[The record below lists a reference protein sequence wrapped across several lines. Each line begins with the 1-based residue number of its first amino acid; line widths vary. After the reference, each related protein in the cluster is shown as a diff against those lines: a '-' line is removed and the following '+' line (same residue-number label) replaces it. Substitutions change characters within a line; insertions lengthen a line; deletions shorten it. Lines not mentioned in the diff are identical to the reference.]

1 MDKGALWWHGR
12 CSTSCGSLERKWCK
26 VRGHTKMWALLGSQG
41 ANSDSVSINWSD
53 TDTTCHVQAFSN
65 DLMLTIMRIGNSYWI
80 LVFFA
85 ICLLLQNAG
94 FFASDPPS
102 PSPEWAVQLF
112 MWEALYIEICYAYSG
127 GAGGGPS
134 PKVRTFW
141 NCGWPDSGKFWG
153 SIAYPYST
161 SLCPYSPKTEKIKKT
176 TKRDVQIET
185 TTNPMHHRNFWH
197 VPWTKEHSGGMVA
210 AAPVA
215 VPWKEN
221 DVKSGVTLRCEPY

>member
-1 MDKGALWWHGR
+1 
-12 CSTSCGSLERKWCK
+12 
-26 VRGHTKMWALLGSQG
+26 MWALLGSQG
-41 ANSDSVSINWSD
+41 ANSDSVSIKWSD

-127 GAGGGPS
+127 GAGGVPAQKFGLFETAGGQTVASFGDRLLIHIQPAS
-134 PKVRTFW
+134 AHTPQKQKKSKKQQKGMFRLRLQPIPCTIVIFGMSHGQRSTLVAWSLQHQLRFL
-141 NCGWPDSGKFWG
+141 GK
-153 SIAYPYST
+153 
-161 SLCPYSPKTEKIKKT
+161 K
-176 TKRDVQIET
+176 
-185 TTNPMHHRNFWH
+185 M
-197 VPWTKEHSGGMVA
+197 M
-210 AAPVA
+210 
-215 VPWKEN
+215 
-221 DVKSGVTLRCEPY
+221 